1 MGNTVRV
8 DIEGHESV
16 SSAVDKAIAKLKQ
29 LESKDFNIDID
40 ISTKEASA
48 KIKELEAQIKALG
61 DHTVHVKVDTGQA
74 RDKLTY
80 LHARL
85 QALGD
90 KVIKIDVDTEKARDK
105 IRYLYNR
112 LDGLA
117 DKEINIDVNTKSARD
132 KITYL
137 YARLEGLQDQNVT
150 IDADTKGARDKV
162 SYLKKR
168 LDSLTGASLD
178 IDVDNAGAL
187 AKIAEVEAALSNL
200 DDKTINIRVND
211 VATENIDRAFRD
223 SGRRIGRDIEDV
235 EKNYNDS
242 TDRMSRRRVDMYNTT
257 PDAIRNMERENMVI
271 AKRLKADKD
280 LTESQREYLDMCERI
295 DAQAGDSR
303 MMLSLP
309 DDYYEDV
316 TVDAERA
323 EKAINKLTDAQ
334 EKNRSVNKKAKQ
346 EVMRYEVDT
355 TALRNL
361 NDESDAYVRLGNV
374 IRRNGK
380 IRSVFETTD
389 DDGDGFIHN
398 LRDINTE
405 LDRISND
412 AIKFNVETLYD
423 DDGDAIKKFLR
434 HGKQT
439 AELDVEVNYDDHDFI
454 EIARDLRSRDIEID
468 IDDHGRMSDFM
479 RRLDDKTSKT
489 INMELEARDFNGK
502 LEHILREDGKIVKII
517 PDTDKMNRTLKDL
530 GKDKVVRYK
539 IERITDED
547 GNIRD
552 LLHEGDRTIDIDL
565 EVNDTAAI
573 ARIAAATRDRTVRTR
588 MVVDTDNSLG
598 GALGDGR
605 SGNII
610 TRLFGRGDDIDR
622 DSNRISRGIGSLSR
636 LFGSLGGTAAS
647 ASSAFTSSIAGM
659 VTRIPVLNGV
669 FKALNG
675 VTGQLAGMGGSIGK
689 IAGPI
694 GAVATAAVAAYLG
707 LQIMS
712 AVGVAGTTAL
722 TGGLWLTMAAMGAV
736 SGAASALSAVVG
748 GGLAAGFIYFASRA
762 PEVGAAFDELG
773 NHVTTSMEK
782 ISSVVAPS
790 LVRSAGL
797 MSTAF
802 DIMRPS
808 LNRMAQGTSVLVDQL
823 SQKLPKVAAE
833 LGPALE
839 KAFESGA
846 KHLNV
851 LGDALPGI
859 VSGMGKFF
867 EKLGSPAVVEAAT
880 SAWNALPGIIEGTGS
895 ALESVASGYNNLRD
909 FFSSKDLAPLRDGWN
924 DIKQTI
930 GNMDWT
936 EVIDGAKNA
945 ANSLGEFMS
954 SIDGNNISDFISG
967 IENGFASLTRA
978 ADLVNLDGF
987 IGGIGTATEAF
998 GSFIEGVSARAASV
1012 FAPTA
1017 AIWNWFKDGL
1027 TGSQTDAPEIEIP
1040 TKLADNDIQ
1049 QEIERIKNQDIAPI
1063 LIEYEL
1069 KEKSK
1074 TDFQRDENGAPMT
1087 FPVVPE
1093 IEDGSF
1099 SSLLDAL
1106 KQDTITVPVS
1116 PELNDP
1122 GVLQSSM
1129 DGLNVAFGAIP
1140 ELKDLSSLQQIADAI
1155 RLEIPAN
1162 PKLQNNASIQSLLD
1176 SIDAILR
1183 VKPDF
1188 EGGLGEL
1195 QAQLMAQQLAVK
1207 ARAELEDPASLTD
1220 ALAALKN
1227 IIKVT
1232 PEIREV
1238 GSIQELLTGLKT
1250 VVGVTPEMRD
1260 VDKLNGALQN
1270 LRGNVNLE
1278 ANIEDTLAQLNATKA
1293 KIDIEANP
1301 SGYAEIQA
1309 QIEALEGIVKLRPE
1323 LNGDSSMQS
1332 ALDALSAYIKVT
1344 PKVDDLESL
1353 TNLISTLEAII
1364 NLKPELNGG
1373 NLGDIQRLIE
1383 SLGVN
1388 LPVSPTI
1395 DGPLPEMPPVEQP
1408 LIPQLPSGIPPVDVP
1423 GTIIP
1428 KLPGT
1433 TNIEVPITGK
1443 LDVEGITQSL
1453 QNVTP
1458 SIGVLPTITNGS
1470 QILNQLQDMQLQVE
1484 AGVEIKDTGS
1494 LLDTLNNLEATVKA
1508 TPEMGN
1514 AAAIIAAIEA
1524 IRAILKPDV
1533 EPKFDGIMGKIPDLP
1548 AIDQPVKLKKDLS
1561 ETQTA
1566 LPPIV
1571 QEVIVRRKAEPS
1583 VAANLQTIE
1592 TKTVRLIPDTSALQA
1607 IVVPPINVQLNVQS
1621 NAAQVQGLIAMIP
1634 LSITTQH
1641 TVQSNAAAV
1650 AGSIQQ
1656 IPLSMNTQ
1664 HTVSSNVADI
1674 SNQVRSIPATMLT
1687 EHTTTTNTQATIDLV
1702 NSIPKSSQTDHTV
1715 NTNVDSALSR
1725 IRSLSGQNT
1734 SSTHTVN
1741 VVVNGGGG
1749 LPGGASISAFS
1760 GMAGAAASPMMGMM
1774 GAASQ
1779 GSTLF
1784 GAAGA
1789 TGGLSNNFKFSQK
1802 TGGSL
1807 LKVATI
1813 VKGGIVKAWEDVGS
1827 SGGKSFMEGLSESL
1841 DAISKIINEVVNIG
1855 NSIKDLME
1863 ALNPKPEGL
1872 ENAAKDIADASKDID
1887 KNLSNTAD
1895 SVQNNAEK
1903 ITNAAKFDPNIQ
1915 GLQQI
1920 WGQVGQKIDT
1930 AFSTGISSA
1939 QNTIGTAF
1947 SEIQATLAKPFQTLP
1962 EINLDQIVKGD
1973 FSSVFAGIEQ
1983 KKAEFTQ
1990 AFESVKQTALNAV
2003 PGLNDAFNKVG
2014 QDIGAAFGWGVDE
2027 SINSM
2032 RAKNPEIAS
2041 VLDTFTANATGIQ
2054 TAWQNAGTQI
2064 GTAFQTGVDQTKALV
2079 TSKIQEVKGIIDAP
2093 IAAQPQ
2099 IDMPAV
2105 LGGNFDSVL
2114 AAINT
2119 KKTEFEQAFTGIGNV
2134 AATTGPQIQANW
2146 SQMGTSM
2153 GQSFT
2158 GALDQSKMLMQQAVD
2173 QAKMQLEMPQTFT
2186 PNVQA
2191 LPQAMDQNLN
2201 SLVSSI
2207 EAKKPEV
2214 DAAMTQ
2220 LTQGAAQAAP
2230 PTTSEHKINSN
2241 IAEVTAQINSLN
2253 GMVTTSTHMINVVT
2267 MGGGPGI
2274 AGIAGISG
2282 MAASPM
2288 GAMGLAG
2295 EGENGLMGAAG
2306 AGEMTSN
2313 FRYTNGSG
2321 GSLLQISNL
2330 VKDGIITA
2338 WEGLGEEV
2346 GKSFANGISNSQVLV
2361 VDKIGDIVGLAGK
2374 TITVKQL
2381 VDVQG
2386 EVIGSIVEVGDTV
2399 SSIADVTSSVGNLE
2413 NVLGSVGNVISAV
2426 GGFGGA
2432 LGILGPIGQII
2443 SSIGTLFGLF
2453 GGWFGQHKG
2462 GAFVS
2467 SGSLNESGQM
2477 VHYNTQQTVNNH
2489 FDGGLLGDPERQA
2502 KKVLDVLEL
2511 AGSGRRANAVLG
2523 NGASV

>member
-61 DHTVHVKVDTGQA
+61 DHTVHVKIDTGQA

-90 KVIKIDVDTEKARDK
+90 KVIKIDIDTEKARDKIRYLHNRMDALEDKKIKIDVDTEKARDK
-105 IRYLYNR
+105 IRYLFNR
-112 LDGLA
+112 A
-117 DKEINIDVNTKSARD
+117 DELSDN
-132 KITYL
+132 KI
-137 YARLEGLQDQNVT
+137 V
-150 IDADTKGARDKV
+150 IDADTTKARSKLT
-162 SYLKKR
+162 YLKSKV
-168 LDSLTGASLD
+168 DDLTDGHVE

-187 AKIAEVEAALSNL
+187 AKIAEVQAALNALS
-200 DDKTINIRVND
+200 DRTINIDIND
-211 VATENIDRAFRD
+211 KASDKIDRAFKNANRK
-223 SGRRIGRDIEDV
+223 SAGARR
-235 EKNYNDS
+235 NDS
-242 TDRMSRRRVDMYNTT
+242 LADTN
-257 PDAIRNMERENMVI
+257 AALREI
-271 AKRLKADKD
+271 EKR
-280 LTESQREYLDMCERI
+280 QRGNERI
-295 DAQAGDSR
+295 KMGVD
-303 MMLSLP
+303 P
-309 DDYYEDV
+309 DWDDFDDE
-316 TVDAERA
+316 
-323 EKAINKLTDAQ
+323 
-334 EKNRSVNKKAKQ
+334 VNKRQARNVIK
-346 EVMRYEVDT
+346 YEVDT
-355 TALRNL
+355 SSIDDKLGRVHKKG
-361 NDESDAYVRLGNV
+361 NDI
-374 IRRNGK
+374 IRVDVATNGDNDLSK
-380 IRSVFETTD
+380 
-389 DDGDGFIHN
+389 
-398 LRDINTE
+398 LNTE
-405 LDRISND
+405 LDRIKD
-412 AIKFNVETLYD
+412 QRIKFEIETVYD
-423 DDGDAIKKFLR
+423 DDGSPIDRFLR
-434 HGKQT
+434 TGKSRERM
-439 AELDVEVNYDDHDFI
+439 ELDFEFNEEYSELLDR
-454 EIARDLRSRDIEID
+454 AYALRDRTIHFDAD
-468 IDDHGRMSDFM
+468 IDEDLASFM
-479 RRLDDKTSKT
+479 RRLDDKATKR
-489 INMELEARDFNGK
+489 IDFELEARDIEGR
-502 LEHILREDGKIVKII
+502 LSHILREDNKVIRIYA
-517 PDTDKMNRTLKDL
+517 DDDAMNRTLKDL
-530 GKDKVVRYK
+530 GKDKIVRYRV
-539 IERITDED
+539 ERIDNDGEIED
-547 GNIRD
+547 W
-552 LLHEGDRTIDIDL
+552 LHVGDRSVRVDL
-565 EVNDTAAI
+565 DVDDAEAL
-573 ARIAAATRDRTVRTR
+573 ARIATATRDRTVKTR
-588 MVVDTDNSLG
+588 MVVDRDNRGLG
-598 GALGDGR
+598 GALSLLGITDNDVDRDVRR
-605 SGNII
+605 SGRVTRGVETI
-610 TRLFGRGDDIDR
+610 TRAMGAIPGAATKMATGITSGLAA
-622 DSNRISRGIGSLSR
+622 IS
-636 LFGSLGGTAAS
+636 
-647 ASSAFTSSIAGM
+647 
-659 VTRIPVLNGV
+659 TRIPVLGGI
-669 FKALNG
+669 FKISSGITEKFTEMGASGAAL
-675 VTGQLAGMGGSIGK
+675 GK

-694 GAVATAAVAAYLG
+694 GAIGTAGIAAAAGLG
-707 LQIMS
+707 ILGTI
-712 AVGVAGTTAL
+712 GVIGTGAL
-722 TGGLWLTMAAMGAV
+722 TGGMYVLQAAMGAV
-736 SGAASALSAVVG
+736 VGVTSLLSAAVG
-748 GGLAAGFIYFASRA
+748 GALAGGFIYFASKA
-762 PEVGAAFDELG
+762 PEVGEAFSALG
-773 NHVTTSMEK
+773 DHVSKTMED
-782 ISSVVAPS
+782 ISSVVVPS
-790 LVRSAGL
+790 LVRSADKMKG
-797 MSTAF
+797 AF

-808 LNRMAQGTSVLVDQL
+808 LERMAEGTGKLVDQM
-823 SQKLPKVAAE
+823 SDKLPAIATK
-833 LGPALE
+833 LGPAME
-839 KAFESGA
+839 QAFKTGA
-846 KHLNV
+846 KHLNA
-851 LGDALPGI
+851 LGDAMPGI
-859 VSGMGKFF
+859 VEGLGNFF
-867 EKLGSPAVVEAAT
+867 DKIGSPAVMEAT
-880 SAWNALPGIIEGTGS
+880 NRVWGALPGMIEGTGDAINWTADKYNDLS
-895 ALESVASGYNNLRD
+895 KFLKSDEIKDLKDGWHDFSEELSGTDWTMVKEGVKGAMNSFGDFVGNIDGENIAQTVSGITGAFTQLTNLATNINLDGMVAGLAMGLEGAAELLNGMVTYVKAPFVLAANEIEWAGDVWGDFQNWLGVTPNEPLDLTVDVNVIPKLSNTNNTDADLPRKIQEIVDAAPDGGRQTTKVEVPMEVLPKLMENGGLAMAEVTTILRD
-909 FFSSKDLAPLRDGWN
+909 MKLPPTKINVPVEAAPELKEAGVIDAAEFKRLMELPAGTMVEYDVPVAALPKLLETGAIDAGQFSRLLAGIPPAQVDIALKALPKLVEAGVISADQMSEILYQTGVYELPIDVMAIPRMLARREISVSEIISQIGELPPIQKDVVVDALIRLRNSGQLSLEDFDAIMAGLNVEIPADIVPQMGNLEAAIRRTNITMDVDG
-924 DIKQTI
+924 K
-930 GNMDWT
+930 
-936 EVIDGAKNA
+936 IDGARLTDQLA
-945 ANSLGEFMS
+945 
-954 SIDGNNISDFISG
+954 G
-967 IENGFASLTRA
+967 IE
-978 ADLVNLDGF
+978 
-987 IGGIGTATEAF
+987 
-998 GSFIEGVSARAASV
+998 
-1012 FAPTA
+1012 
-1017 AIWNWFKDGL
+1017 AIIN
-1027 TGSQTDAPEIEIP
+1027 
-1040 TKLADNDIQ
+1040 
-1049 QEIERIKNQDIAPI
+1049 
-1063 LIEYEL
+1063 
-1069 KEKSK
+1069 
-1074 TDFQRDENGAPMT
+1074 
-1087 FPVVPE
+1087 
-1093 IEDGSF
+1093 
-1099 SSLLDAL
+1099 
-1106 KQDTITVPVS
+1106 
-1116 PELNDP
+1116 
-1122 GVLQSSM
+1122 
-1129 DGLNVAFGAIP
+1129 
-1140 ELKDLSSLQQIADAI
+1140 
-1155 RLEIPAN
+1155 AN
-1162 PKLQNNASIQSLLD
+1162 PKLGETGTLLGALNAMEATIKANPEMENADGLLRTIAAMRARIPADVVPQPLGSESNLPPVPIDGEIKPLAPPAGDVKVPVTGDMGALMGQFNSFKPNVDVHPLMSDSGLLLGQLNNLNAQIDVDATIGSTEGLLGSL
-1176 SIDAILR
+1176 
-1183 VKPDF
+1183 
-1188 EGGLGEL
+1188 EGL
-1195 QAQLMAQQLAVK
+1195 QAKITATPVMEGKEQLL
-1207 ARAELEDPASLTD
+1207 S
-1220 ALAALKN
+1220 
-1227 IIKVT
+1227 
-1232 PEIREV
+1232 
-1238 GSIQELLTGLKT
+1238 
-1250 VVGVTPEMRD
+1250 
-1260 VDKLNGALQN
+1260 
-1270 LRGNVNLE
+1270 
-1278 ANIEDTLAQLNATKA
+1278 
-1293 KIDIEANP
+1293 
-1301 SGYAEIQA
+1301 
-1309 QIEALEGIVKLRPE
+1309 ALEGLIVK
-1323 LNGDSSMQS
+1323 
-1332 ALDALSAYIKVT
+1332 IKT
-1344 PKVDDLESL
+1344 QLE
-1353 TNLISTLEAII
+1353 NPAPPAIP
-1364 NLKPELNGG
+1364 N
-1373 NLGDIQRLIE
+1373 
-1383 SLGVN
+1383 
-1388 LPVSPTI
+1388 
-1395 DGPLPEMPPVEQP
+1395 
-1408 LIPQLPSGIPPVDVP
+1408 IPPVKIPTEVQP
-1423 GTIIP
+1423 PVAGWMERALAGNP
-1428 KLPGT
+1428 KLRIP
-1433 TNIEVPITGK
+1433 IE
-1443 LDVEGITQSL
+1443 
-1453 QNVTP
+1453 
-1458 SIGVLPTITNGS
+1458 
-1470 QILNQLQDMQLQVE
+1470 
-1484 AGVEIKDTGS
+1484 
-1494 LLDTLNNLEATVKA
+1494 
-1508 TPEMGN
+1508 GN
-1514 AAAIIAAIEA
+1514 
-1524 IRAILKPDV
+1524 
-1533 EPKFDGIMGKIPDLP
+1533 FDGIMGGAPKSLP
-1548 AIDQPVKLKKDLS
+1548 PLEQPVKLKKDLT
-1561 ETQTA
+1561 EAQTA

-1827 SGGKSFMEGLSESL
+1827 SGGKSFMEGLAESL

-1855 NSIKDLME
+1855 NSIKEMME

-2027 SINSM
+2027 SIASM

-2054 TAWQNAGTQI
+2054 TAWQQAGTQI

-2114 AAINT
+2114 TAINQ
-2119 KKTEFEQAFTGIGNV
+2119 KKMEFEQAFTGIGNV

-2201 SLVSSI
+2201 GLVSSI
-2207 EAKKPEV
+2207 EQKKPEV
-2214 DAAMTQ
+2214 DAAMQQ

-2230 PTTSEHKINSN
+2230 PTTSKHNIESN

-2253 GMVTTSTHMINVVT
+2253 GMVTSSTHMINVVT
-2267 MGGGPGI
+2267 LGGG
-2274 AGIAGISG
+2274 GIAGISGIAG

-2295 EGENGLMGAAG
+2295 EGENGLTGAAG
-2306 AGEMTSN
+2306 AGGMTSN

-2399 SSIADVTSSVGNLE
+2399 SSITDVTSSVGNLE
-2413 NVLGSVGNVISAV
+2413 NVLGSVGNVISSV

>member
-16 SSAVDKAIAKLKQ
+16 SRAVDQAIAKLKE
-29 LESKDFNIDID
+29 LDRKDIDVDID

-61 DHTVHVKVDTGQA
+61 DHTVHVKIDTGQA

-90 KVIKIDVDTEKARDK
+90 KVIKIDIDTEKARDKIRYLHNRMDALENKKIKIDVDTEKARDK
-105 IRYLYNR
+105 IRYLFNR
-112 LDGLA
+112 A
-117 DKEINIDVNTKSARD
+117 DELSDN
-132 KITYL
+132 KI
-137 YARLEGLQDQNVT
+137 V
-150 IDADTKGARDKV
+150 IDADTTKARSKLT
-162 SYLKKR
+162 YLKSKV
-168 LDSLTGASLD
+168 DDLTDGHVE

-187 AKIAEVEAALSNL
+187 AKIAEVQAALNALS
-200 DDKTINIRVND
+200 DRTINIDIND
-211 VATENIDRAFRD
+211 KASDKIDRAFKNASRK
-223 SGRRIGRDIEDV
+223 SAGARR
-235 EKNYNDS
+235 NDS
-242 TDRMSRRRVDMYNTT
+242 LADTN
-257 PDAIRNMERENMVI
+257 AALREI
-271 AKRLKADKD
+271 EKR
-280 LTESQREYLDMCERI
+280 QRGNERI
-295 DAQAGDSR
+295 KMGVD
-303 MMLSLP
+303 P
-309 DDYYEDV
+309 DWEDF
-316 TVDAERA
+316 DDE
-323 EKAINKLTDAQ
+323 
-334 EKNRSVNKKAKQ
+334 VNKRQSKSVIK
-346 EVMRYEVDT
+346 YDVDT
-355 TALRNL
+355 TVVDEKLGKIFKRGDEIISVKVVMDEDGNSTISDMRNL
-361 NDESDAYVRLGNV
+361 NA
-374 IRRNGK
+374 
-380 IRSVFETTD
+380 
-389 DDGDGFIHN
+389 
-398 LRDINTE
+398 E
-405 LDRISND
+405 LDRIKD
-412 AIKFNVETLYD
+412 HKIKFDIETRYD
-423 DDGDAIKKFLR
+423 DDGSPIARFLKTGR
-434 HGKQT
+434 QRESL
-439 AELDVEVNYDDHDFI
+439 ELDFDLKDHEGLLAKAYALQERSAHFNLNVDDDTREFI
-454 EIARDLRSRDIEID
+454 
-468 IDDHGRMSDFM
+468 
-479 RRLDDKTSKT
+479 RRLDEKSTKRIDF
-489 INMELEARDFNGK
+489 ELEARDIEGR
-502 LEHILREDGKIVKII
+502 LSHILREDNKVIRILA
-517 PDTDKMNRTLKDL
+517 DDDAMNRTLKDL
-530 GKDKVVRYK
+530 GKDRVVRYRV
-539 IERITDED
+539 ERIDNDGEIED
-547 GNIRD
+547 W
-552 LLHEGDRTIDIDL
+552 LHVGDRSVRVDL
-565 EVNDTAAI
+565 DVDDAEAL
-573 ARIAAATRDRTVRTR
+573 ARIAAATRDRTVKTR
-588 MVVDTDNSLG
+588 MVVDRDNRGLG
-598 GALGDGR
+598 GALSLLG
-605 SGNII
+605 I
-610 TRLFGRGDDIDR
+610 TDNDVDR
-622 DSNRISRGIGSLSR
+622 DVRRTGRVSRGVSALTNVMSAVP
-636 LFGSLGGTAAS
+636 SAATRM
-647 ASSAFTSSIAGM
+647 ATSITSGLAA
-659 VTRIPVLNGV
+659 VTTRIPVLGGI
-669 FKALNG
+669 FKISSGITEQFTKMGSSGAAL
-675 VTGQLAGMGGSIGK
+675 GK

-694 GAVATAAVAAYLG
+694 GAIGTAGVAAAAGLG
-707 LQIMS
+707 ILGTI
-712 AVGVAGTTAL
+712 GVIGTGAL
-722 TGGLWLTMAAMGAV
+722 TGGMYVLQAAMGAV
-736 SGAASALSAVVG
+736 VGVTSLLSAAVG
-748 GGLAAGFIYFASRA
+748 GALAGGFIYFASKA
-762 PEVGAAFDELG
+762 PEVGEAFSALG
-773 NHVTTSMEK
+773 DHVSKTMED
-782 ISSVVAPS
+782 ISSVVVPS
-790 LVRSAGL
+790 LVRSADKMKG
-797 MSTAF
+797 AF

-808 LNRMAQGTSVLVDQL
+808 LERMAEGTGKLVDQM
-823 SQKLPKVAAE
+823 SDKLPSIAAK
-833 LGPALE
+833 LGPAME
-839 KAFESGA
+839 QAFKTGA
-846 KHLNV
+846 KHLNA
-851 LGDALPGI
+851 LGDAMPGI
-859 VSGMGKFF
+859 VEGLGNFF
-867 EKLGSPAVVEAAT
+867 DKIGSPAVMEAT
-880 SAWNALPGIIEGTGS
+880 KRVWGALPGMIEGTGDAINWTADKYNDLSKFLKSDEIKDLKDGWHDFSEELSGTDWTMVKEGVKGAMNSFGDFVGNIDGENIAQTVSGITGAFTQLTNLATNINLDGMVAGLAMGLEGAAELLNNMVTTVKAPFVMS
-895 ALESVASGYNNLRD
+895 ARQIEWAGDVWGDFQNWLGVTPNEPLDLTVDVNVIPKLSNTNNTDADLPKKIQEIVDAAPDGGRQTTKVEVPMEVLPKLMENGGLAMAEVTTILRD
-909 FFSSKDLAPLRDGWN
+909 MKLPPTKINVPVEAAPELKEAGVIDAAEFKRLMELPAGTMVEYDVPVAALPKLLETGAIDAGQFSRLLAGIPPAQVDIALKALPKLVEAGVISADQMSEILYQTGVYELPIDVMAIPRMLARREISVSEIISQIGELPPIQKDVVVDALIRLRNSGQLSLEDFDAIMAGLNVEIPADIVPQMGNLEAAIRRTNITMDVDG
-924 DIKQTI
+924 K
-930 GNMDWT
+930 
-936 EVIDGAKNA
+936 IDGARLTEQLA
-945 ANSLGEFMS
+945 
-954 SIDGNNISDFISG
+954 G
-967 IENGFASLTRA
+967 IE
-978 ADLVNLDGF
+978 
-987 IGGIGTATEAF
+987 
-998 GSFIEGVSARAASV
+998 
-1012 FAPTA
+1012 
-1017 AIWNWFKDGL
+1017 AIIN
-1027 TGSQTDAPEIEIP
+1027 
-1040 TKLADNDIQ
+1040 
-1049 QEIERIKNQDIAPI
+1049 
-1063 LIEYEL
+1063 
-1069 KEKSK
+1069 
-1074 TDFQRDENGAPMT
+1074 
-1087 FPVVPE
+1087 
-1093 IEDGSF
+1093 
-1099 SSLLDAL
+1099 
-1106 KQDTITVPVS
+1106 
-1116 PELNDP
+1116 
-1122 GVLQSSM
+1122 
-1129 DGLNVAFGAIP
+1129 
-1140 ELKDLSSLQQIADAI
+1140 
-1155 RLEIPAN
+1155 AN
-1162 PKLQNNASIQSLLD
+1162 PKLGETGTLLGALNAMEATIKANPEMENADGLLRTIAAMRARIPAD
-1176 SIDAILR
+1176 VVPQPLGSESNLPKIP
-1183 VKPDF
+1183 V
-1188 EGGLGEL
+1188 EGEL
-1195 QAQLMAQQLAVK
+1195 QPLAPPAGDVKVPVTGDMGALMGQFNSFKPNVDVHPLMSDSGLLLGQLNNLNAQIDVDATIGSTEGLLGSLENLQAKIIATPVMEGKEQL
-1207 ARAELEDPASLTD
+1207 
-1220 ALAALKN
+1220 LAAL
-1227 IIKVT
+1227 
-1232 PEIREV
+1232 E
-1238 GSIQELLTGLKT
+1238 GL
-1250 VVGVTPEMRD
+1250 
-1260 VDKLNGALQN
+1260 
-1270 LRGNVNLE
+1270 
-1278 ANIEDTLAQLNATKA
+1278 
-1293 KIDIEANP
+1293 
-1301 SGYAEIQA
+1301 
-1309 QIEALEGIVKLRPE
+1309 IVKIKTE
-1323 LNGDSSMQS
+1323 LENP
-1332 ALDALSAYIKVT
+1332 A
-1344 PKVDDLESL
+1344 PP
-1353 TNLISTLEAII
+1353 AI
-1364 NLKPELNGG
+1364 P
-1373 NLGDIQRLIE
+1373 D
-1383 SLGVN
+1383 
-1388 LPVSPTI
+1388 
-1395 DGPLPEMPPVEQP
+1395 
-1408 LIPQLPSGIPPVDVP
+1408 IPPVKIQTEI
-1423 GTIIP
+1423 GE
-1428 KLPGT
+1428 
-1433 TNIEVPITGK
+1433 IEVAPWIAK
-1443 LDVEGITQSL
+1443 
-1453 QNVTP
+1453 
-1458 SIGVLPTITNGS
+1458 VLASNPKI
-1470 QILNQLQDMQLQVE
+1470 QI
-1484 AGVEIKDTGS
+1484 
-1494 LLDTLNNLEATVKA
+1494 
-1508 TPEMGN
+1508 P
-1514 AAAIIAAIEA
+1514 
-1524 IRAILKPDV
+1524 V
-1533 EPKFDGIMGKIPDLP
+1533 EPKFDGIMGKQPDLP
-1548 AIDQPVKLKKDLS
+1548 AIDQPVRLKKDLS
-1561 ETQTA
+1561 QVQTA
-1566 LPPIV
+1566 LPPIT
-1571 QEVIVRRKAEPS
+1571 QDVIVRRKAEPS

-1774 GAASQ
+1774 GAASSG

-1827 SGGKSFMEGLSESL
+1827 SGGKSFMEGLAESL

-1855 NSIKDLME
+1855 NSIKEMME

-1895 SVQNNAEK
+1895 SVQTNAEK

-2027 SINSM
+2027 SIASM

-2079 TSKIQEVKGIIDAP
+2079 TSKIQEVKGLIDAP

-2119 KKTEFEQAFTGIGNV
+2119 KKTEFEQAFMGIGNV
-2134 AATTGPQIQANW
+2134 ATTTGPQIQATW
-2146 SQMGTSM
+2146 SQMGTTM
-2153 GQSFT
+2153 GTSFT

-2173 QAKMQLEMPQTFT
+2173 AAKQQLELPQTFT

-2201 SLVSSI
+2201 GLVQSI
-2207 EAKKPEV
+2207 QQKKPEV

-2267 MGGGPGI
+2267 LGGGPGV